1 MLNKVLIA
9 TDGSPNAEKA
19 VALGS
24 DIAGKYGAEVIL
36 VHVLLRDHLSDAMRH
51 LAETEYHAAD
61 MPMSAAISKIPD
73 SRFPLAQMLPKDAAS
88 PDQALRAVADHV
100 LGKAGS
106 IAEQHGIPKPVKM
119 SVDGRPA
126 ARILE
131 IAKETGADMIVVGAR
146 GLTNLKTLLL
156 GSVSLRVSDG
166 APVTCL
172 TVR

>member
-1 MLNKVLIA
+1 MLKNVLIA

-19 VALGS
+19 VSTGA
-24 DIAGKYGAEVIL
+24 DIAAKYGAEVIL
-36 VHVLLRDHLSDAMRH
+36 LHVLLRDHLSDAMRH

-61 MPMSAAISKIPD
+61 MPMSVAISKIPD

-88 PDQALRAVADHV
+88 PDQALRAVSDHI
-100 LGKAGS
+100 LGKAES
-106 IAEQHGIPKPVKM
+106 IAEKHGITKPAKM

-131 IAKETGADMIVVGAR
+131 IAEETGVDMIVVGAQ

-156 GSVSLRVSDG
+156 GSVSDRVSNG
-166 APVTCL
+166 ANVTCL
-172 TVR
+172 IVH